1 MEKYKALVYK
11 EMEMIELENSEELDK
26 LYQTIEGEDNFILQW
41 YEGKVLKS
49 EVIIVTNISSKIK
62 NGEMKLTAKE
72 QKGGN

>member
-41 YEGKVLKS
+41 YEGKILKS